1 LVFFIVGSIIGTPLM
16 SDVVQKSPL
25 LYSGKAVY
33 LPKLLGGFGP
43 AILGQL
49 LVLLLL
55 WIAAD
60 RWEHKQ

>member
-1 LVFFIVGSIIGTPLM
+1 
-16 SDVVQKSPL
+16 VQKSPF
-25 LYSGKAVY
+25 LYSGKAIY

-60 RWEHKQ
+60 RWERRRR